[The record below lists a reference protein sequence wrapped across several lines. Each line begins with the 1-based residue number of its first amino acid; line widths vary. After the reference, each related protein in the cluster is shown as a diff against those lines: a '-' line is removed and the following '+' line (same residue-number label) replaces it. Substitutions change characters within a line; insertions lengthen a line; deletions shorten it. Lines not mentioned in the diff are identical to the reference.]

1 MKRLLI
7 FTALYPPVALAV
19 FTAPDG
25 FKNFLD
31 WLVYAYPGAEWPAG
45 ISLTRITAGEFLRG
59 GKAPA
64 LGARASHV
72 PPYRRGVPGA

>member
-31 WLVYAYPGAEWPAG
+31 WLVMPTQPHL
-45 ISLTRITAGEFLRG
+45 SPRG
-59 GKAPA
+59 
-64 LGARASHV
+64 
-72 PPYRRGVPGA
+72 

>member
-31 WLVYAYPGAEWPAG
+31 WLVYAYPAALIPAW
-45 ISLTRITAGEFLRG
+45 LTAG
-59 GKAPA
+59 
-64 LGARASHV
+64 
-72 PPYRRGVPGA
+72 

>member
-31 WLVYAYPGAEWPAG
+31 WLVYAYPAALIPAW
-45 ISLTRITAGEFLRG
+45 LTAGMNWKLSEKHSCGTHHRDCDVYVGLFL
-59 GKAPA
+59 
-64 LGARASHV
+64 
-72 PPYRRGVPGA
+72 